1 MALDDKEMLDLIER
15 GNKTIESVKSQI
27 DTLNGQVK
35 DVVHEEPF
43 RMAVKAISDQ
53 FEAERTA
60 RADRE
65 LALEEKLRAVE
76 VKANRPGQG
85 GGVSVQADEYK
96 TAFIAWM
103 RNPKDRAAE
112 QKLYE
117 LEKKATDVRT
127 SVAGSGGYA
136 LPEQIATEIAKTERL
151 SSAIRQHARV
161 VQVGSSDYKEILDR
175 NGSTTAWV
183 GEAGAYAQ
191 TNTPDL
197 VECAPTM
204 GSLIAYPQATV
215 ESLDDLF
222 FNVEAWLIGKITE
235 DFAVGEATAF
245 VSGNG
250 TNKPTGFLTG
260 TPVVTADAT
269 RAYGVLQYFASGDA
283 ATLGTA
289 PLDLLKAVF
298 YGTKSGYRT
307 NAIWGMNSATMGV
320 LSLLKDSTGVGLL
333 QRSAALGD
341 PDTILGRPVAIF
353 EDMPDIAANALPI
366 AFGDFSRGYLIVD
379 RVGIRVLRDEIT
391 APGYVKWAAS
401 KRVGGK
407 IKDSDAIKL
416 VKCIV

>member
-15 GNKTIESVKSQI
+15 GNKTIEAVKSQI
-27 DTLNGQVK
+27 DTINGQVK

-43 RMAVKAISDQ
+43 RLAIKAVSEQ
-53 FEAERTA
+53 FEAERKA
-60 RADRE
+60 RAERE

-85 GGVSVQADEYK
+85 GGTSAQADEYK
-96 TAFIAWM
+96 AAFLTWM
-103 RNPKDRAAE
+103 RNPKDRSAE
-112 QKLYE
+112 QKLYD
-117 LEKKATDVRT
+117 LEKKAADVRT
-127 SVAGSGGYA
+127 STVGSGGYA

-161 VQVGSSDYKEILDR
+161 VQVGSSDYKELLDR

-250 TNKPTGFLTG
+250 TNKPTGFLAG
-260 TPVVTADAT
+260 VPVVTADAA
-269 RAYGVLQYFASGDA
+269 RAYGVLQYFASGAA

-289 PLDLLKAVF
+289 PLDLLKSVF

-333 QRSAALGD
+333 QRSVALGD

-379 RVGIRVLRDEIT
+379 RVGIRVIRDEIT

-416 VKCIV
+416 VKCIL